1 MRFNGIGAYAVDIV
15 VTTHVAHAWEG
26 LADGCS
32 ILALDLLD
40 RCFADAVDDALC
52 SFRNSATASSQTKAR
67 SASPQVGVGSSTRAL
82 ALHYC
87 MARSIRDKDWIGGAP
102 QPSWPWSRR
111 AHFSSSLRQYAT
123 SPAPNPLLNFPFLR
137 RRNVVLLAFV
147 LIFFRFLLLSAV
159 VIVPS
164 YLGTIQSYNAQQIGP
179 VLLWLAV
186 PELLA
191 GFLAV
196 YLLERIDV
204 RIHSRHGV
212 RADGTW
218 LPVECNLSSDWSGTN
233 FQVSQLVLSLGEGLA
248 FNGLVGTLVLD
259 ILNSGA
265 MERGIDLLTFSGF
278 FQTIRLLGGE
288 VGSTFMQFFLQRR
301 EQFHSNILGLHVQAG
316 STETNQRL
324 LGLTAGMRAKA
335 ATPDEATG
343 RAIDLLGLTIRKQAF
358 TLAVTDCFLLLACAA
373 MVCLIVIS
381 CVGSHKLQY
390 KNLIAS
396 LKGTESIDGNH
407 GKAHR

>member
-1 MRFNGIGAYAVDIV
+1 
-15 VTTHVAHAWEG
+15 
-26 LADGCS
+26 
-32 ILALDLLD
+32 
-40 RCFADAVDDALC
+40 
-52 SFRNSATASSQTKAR
+52 
-67 SASPQVGVGSSTRAL
+67 
-82 ALHYC
+82 
-87 MARSIRDKDWIGGAP
+87 
-102 QPSWPWSRR
+102 
-111 AHFSSSLRQYAT
+111 
-123 SPAPNPLLNFPFLR
+123 
-137 RRNVVLLAFV
+137 
-147 LIFFRFLLLSAV
+147 
-159 VIVPS
+159 
-164 YLGTIQSYNAQQIGP
+164 
-179 VLLWLAV
+179 LWLAI

-204 RIHSRHGV
+204 RIIL
-212 RADGTW
+212 GTGFA
-218 LPVECNLSSDWSGTN
+218 LMGLGCLMNANLSSDWSGAN

-288 VGSTFMQFFLQRR
+288 IGSSFMQFFLQRR

-316 STETNQRL
+316 STEANQRL

-335 ATPDEATG
+335 ASSDEATG

-373 MVCLIVIS
+373 LVCLIVIS
-381 CVGSHKLQY
+381 CIGSHKLQY
-390 KNLIAS
+390 KNLITS
-396 LKGTESIDGNH
+396 LKGQ
-407 GKAHR
+407 KA